1 MKKILI
7 IGLALIMCMGMAF
20 ADPLLYTLNLKAEV
34 VGLPDSGD
42 DTFTGD
48 DPTPDFDADGLQGWL
63 YYDKVGNGVLGS
75 KDKSNLEQ
83 INPDVNTGA
92 SVINLSGFDLNG
104 GPGYT
109 NLYLYV
115 AAGENTKGDLETNPQ
130 VTVTYASPNGWEL
143 IDPADDLP
151 YTIGEANY
159 KNIPIAFKT
168 DTVNY
173 TALMVEGFAGEPEDK
188 ETPLIAV
195 SGKAESVSFTAMKG
209 TNTKDSAIL
218 SKTTLSWDRNAD
230 TQAGDYLATVTIT
243 VSEGQN

>member
-7 IGLALIMCMGMAF
+7 IGLAVIMCMGMVF
-20 ADPLLYTLNLKAEV
+20 ADPLYTLNLKAEV
-34 VGLPDSGD
+34 VGLPDPGD

-92 SVINLSGFDLNG
+92 SVISLSGFDLNG

-130 VTVTYASPNGWEL
+130 VTVTYESPNGWEL
-143 IDPADDLP
+143 LDPADDQP
-151 YTIGEANY
+151 YAIEDVANY
-159 KNIPIAFKT
+159 KNIPITFKT
-168 DTVNY
+168 VTTDY
-173 TALMVEGFAGEPEDK
+173 IASMVEGYEEESGDGADV
-188 ETPLIAV
+188 LIGV
-195 SGKAESVSFTAMKG
+195 SGEEKSVSFTATKG

>member
-7 IGLALIMCMGMAF
+7 IGLALIMCMSVAF
-20 ADPLLYTLNLKAEV
+20 ATDPLYTLNLKAEV
-34 VGLPDSGD
+34 VGLPDPGD

-48 DPTPDFDADGLQGWL
+48 DPTPDFDVDGLQGWL

-104 GPGYT
+104 GSGYT

-115 AAGENTKGDLETNPQ
+115 AAGENTKGDLQTNPQ
-130 VTVTYASPNGWEL
+130 ITVTYASPNGWEL
-143 IDPADDLP
+143 LDPVDDLP
-151 YTIGEANY
+151 YITGEANY
-159 KNIPIAFKT
+159 KNIPITFTTVTT
-168 DTVNY
+168 DY
-173 TALMVEGFAGEPEDK
+173 TASMVEGYKKESGEGTDA
-188 ETPLIAV
+188 LITV
-195 SGKAESVSFTAMKG
+195 SGDKESVSFTATKG